1 MRVKNST
8 TLPRVLS
15 AICNVA
21 IAFGTP
27 HAHTARG
34 AYLAL
39 RKFDELQDLSNQQ
52 LQACVRHIIGK
63 KYIRIERGGSIFLSE
78 KGISVSGRAAIRALK
93 PHVPRVWDK
102 KWRLVLF
109 DIPEHRKVSRDK
121 FASHLKLMGFITLQ
135 KSAFVF
141 PHPCFEEIE
150 ALGDYHNIR
159 EHLTLILAESIDRER
174 ELKKLFSIG
183 T

>member
-1 MRVKNST
+1 
-8 TLPRVLS
+8 
-15 AICNVA
+15 
-21 IAFGTP
+21 
-27 HAHTARG
+27 
-34 AYLAL
+34 
-39 RKFDELQDLSNQQ
+39 
-52 LQACVRHIIGK
+52 
-63 KYIRIERGGSIFLSE
+63 
-78 KGISVSGRAAIRALK
+78 
-93 PHVPRVWDK
+93 
-102 KWRLVLF
+102 
-109 DIPEHRKVSRDK
+109 
-121 FASHLKLMGFITLQ
+121 MGFITLQ